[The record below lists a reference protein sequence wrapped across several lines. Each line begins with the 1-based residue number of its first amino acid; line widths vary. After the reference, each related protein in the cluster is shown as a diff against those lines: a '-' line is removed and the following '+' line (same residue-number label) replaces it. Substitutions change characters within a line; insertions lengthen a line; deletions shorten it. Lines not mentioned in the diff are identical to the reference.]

1 MKCAWL
7 LLTLH
12 EKKAFYCRIMS
23 KFNIEE
29 SNISKAAII
38 ACDLV
43 VTCGSFLAA
52 YFLLH
57 RFMPDIV
64 PVLKIRSYLLL
75 LALSYGFVA
84 FFYPPILLHRVV
96 DGEKVFARGVLTA
109 FFALLSYASVLGLL
123 NHLMVNRYLLLFFYA
138 ILTFALVVERLSLRM
153 LVKHLRSG
161 SVSRKRVI
169 MVGSME
175 EMASLYSNLS
185 RGEYGFTIDGVFTD
199 DEDAE
204 LPEGLKRLGRTSE
217 AVDYVTLDNSIYT
230 VYCSPGSMGKDES
243 MELFR
248 KCMNVGA
255 HYFALPLYISSL
267 HRNMVASYMGSCIML
282 SPMAEPLSSLSNR
295 ALKRMLDIFVS
306 VLFLA
311 TLFPII
317 YLIVAIKIKR
327 QSPGPVFFV
336 QKRTGLDGKDFKML
350 KFRSMHINEQADTM
364 QATQDDPRKFP
375 FGDFMRRTSI
385 DELPQFINVFFGSMS
400 VVGPRP
406 HMTAHTAA
414 YSRLINQY
422 MIRHW
427 VKPGIT
433 GWAQVNGFRGET
445 RELELMEKRVHADI
459 WYVEHWSFWLD
470 VRLILRTF
478 FNTLFH
484 KESNAY

>member
-1 MKCAWL
+1 M
-7 LLTLH
+7 LTLQ
-12 EKKAFYCRIMS
+12 ENNAFYCGIMS

-29 SNISKAAII
+29 SNISRAAII

-43 VTCGSFLAA
+43 VTCGCFLAS
-52 YFLLH
+52 YFMLH

-64 PVLKIRSYLLL
+64 PVIKMRSYMLLL
-75 LALSYGFVA
+75 VLSYGFVA

-96 DGEKVFARGVLTA
+96 DGEKIFARGVLTA

-123 NHLMVNRYLLLFFYA
+123 NHLMVNRYLLLLFYA
-138 ILTFALVVERLSLRM
+138 LLTVLLVIERLSLRV
-153 LVKHLRSG
+153 LVKHLRSR
-161 SVSRKRVI
+161 SQSRKHVI
-169 MVGSME
+169 MVGNMD
-175 EMASLYSNLS
+175 EMSNLYSNLC
-185 RGEYGFTIDGVFTD
+185 RGEYGFTVDGVFTD
-199 DEDAE
+199 DEGAV
-204 LPEGLKRLGRTSE
+204 LPDGLKLLGTTAE
-217 AVDYVTLDNSIYT
+217 AVDYISLDNPIHT
-230 VYCSPGSMGKDES
+230 VYCSPGSMGKEES
-243 MELFR
+243 MALFR

-255 HYFALPLYISSL
+255 HYFALPLYVSSL

-282 SPMAEPLSSLSNR
+282 SPMAEPLGTLSNR
-295 ALKRMLDIFVS
+295 LLKRLLDIFVS
-306 VLFLA
+306 ALFLS

-364 QATQDDPRKFP
+364 QATLNDPRKFP
-375 FGDFMRRTSI
+375 FGDFMRRMSI
-385 DELPQFINVFFGSMS
+385 DELPQFINVFLGSMS

-406 HMTAHTAA
+406 HMTAHTAS
-414 YSRLINQY
+414 YSKLINQY

-445 RELELMEKRVHADI
+445 KELELMEKRVHADI

-484 KESNAY
+484 KETNAY